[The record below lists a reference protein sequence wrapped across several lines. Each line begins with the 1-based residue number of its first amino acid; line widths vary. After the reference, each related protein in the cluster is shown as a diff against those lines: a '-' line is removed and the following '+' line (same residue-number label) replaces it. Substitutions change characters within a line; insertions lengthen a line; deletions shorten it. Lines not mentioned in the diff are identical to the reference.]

1 MNRHGNKCN
10 SESDALNNCS
20 EFRTRR
26 RRDSTAGPPLMR
38 TICPN
43 VLWHIL
49 PEWLTGCLAPP
60 SGHCVSTLR
69 KTVRAFDRPPAGLR
83 DPHAGN
89 RDLPPAHPH
98 GLAMRRGKAVLDQV
112 GYHIDVEPMADQ
124 RRPGA
129 AAQSCVGEHFERAP
143 LLSAEMNP
151 RHTNAPQ
158 RQKVLAD
165 RICHLPVCANRAA
178 SIRNNTLKI
187 NQACDFHAAPHIKR
201 GLARIRRSVAVASP
215 ARTRPARR
223 SNVKPCAMIC
233 WSVHPL

>member
-1 MNRHGNKCN
+1 MNRNGNKCN
-10 SESDALNNCS
+10 SDPTPSTTVAAAEAGAKKDCAVLSAWSLRCRS

-43 VLWHIL
+43 VLRHIL
-49 PEWLTGCLAPP
+49 PEWLTGSLAPP
-60 SGHCVSTLR
+60 SGHCVSKLS
-69 KTVRAFDRPPAGLR
+69 KAVRAFDRPPAGLR

-158 RQKVLAD
+158 RQKVLTD
-165 RICHLPVCANRAA
+165 RICHLPVWA
-178 SIRNNTLKI
+178 TL
-187 NQACDFHAAPHIKR
+187 
-201 GLARIRRSVAVASP
+201 
-215 ARTRPARR
+215 
-223 SNVKPCAMIC
+223 
-233 WSVHPL
+233 